1 MTTGQVAIIGAG
13 LAGITASV
21 DLADRGYEVVLLES
35 RSRLGGAA
43 GSFERGTVR
52 ADTGQHVLLRCYTEY
67 RRLIERMGA
76 GSLVSIQDAM
86 DIPVVIEGRPL
97 ARLRRGQIGP
107 APMHLIPAVA
117 RYGALSP
124 LERASAIRAAR
135 AIRSVDPDD
144 PATDE
149 LTFGEWLRDH
159 GQNERVVR
167 RLWGLLCVA
176 ALNLAPDAASLALAA
191 KVIQTGLLAEVSGGD
206 IGLIQAPL
214 SQIHDDAAA
223 RLLASLGVTVRRGSR
238 VTAIDPTDNGLV
250 VRTRTDEL
258 AVSGVVLA
266 IPHRY
271 AARIVPPSA
280 IASPNTWDGLG
291 ASPIINTHLHFDRT
305 VTHLPFAA
313 TPESPVQWIFDRT
326 SALGIQTGQYL
337 VSSMSAADS
346 FISATAQQICCRQY
360 DALAVLL
367 PGVRQ
372 AKVLDS
378 FVTREPQATFRQ
390 AAGTAALRPQAQTA
404 LRRLV
409 LAGAWT
415 ATGWPDTMEGAVRSG
430 HLAAEALCRSIT
442 STWPTSG
449 SAESSRREAI
459 A

>member
-1 MTTGQVAIIGAG
+1 MNTGPVAVIGGG
-13 LAGITASV
+13 LAGITACV

-43 GSFERGTVR
+43 GSFERVGVR
-52 ADTGQHVLLRCYTEY
+52 ADTGQHVLLRCYTAY
-67 RRLIERMGA
+67 RNLIERMGA

-86 DIPVVIEGRPL
+86 DIPVIIEGRPL
-97 ARLRRGQIGP
+97 ARLHRGQIGP

-117 RYGALSP
+117 RYGALTT

-149 LTFGEWLRDH
+149 RTFGEWLRTH
-159 GQNERVVR
+159 GQNERAIR

-191 KVIQTGLLAEVSGGD
+191 KVVQTGLLAEVSGGD
-206 IGLIQAPL
+206 IGFIQAPL
-214 SQIHDDAAA
+214 SRIHDDAAA
-223 RLLASLGVTVRRGSR
+223 RLLAALGVTVRRGSR
-238 VTAIDPTDNGLV
+238 VTAIERADSGLV
-250 VRTRTDEL
+250 VRTRADEL
-258 AVSGVVLA
+258 VASGVVLA
-266 IPHRY
+266 IPHRH

-280 IASPNTWDGLG
+280 VADPGSWAGLSE
-291 ASPIINTHLHFDRT
+291 SPIINTHVHFDRT

-326 SALGIQTGQYL
+326 PALGITTGQYL
-337 VSSMSAADS
+337 VTSTSAADTL
-346 FISATAQQICCRQY
+346 ISATSQQICCEQY
-360 DALAVLL
+360 AALEVLL

-378 FVTREPQATFRQ
+378 FVTREPRATFRQ
-390 AAGTAALRPQAQTA
+390 AAGTAALRPQAKTA
-404 LRRLV
+404 LPGLV

-430 HLAAEALCRSIT
+430 HTAAEVLCRSV
-442 STWPTSG
+442 SDAQPT
-449 SAESSRREAI
+449 REAI